1 MSTTTSSLRRSYVQ
15 WLIES
20 RPPSLVWS
28 RSTPPQ
34 PNQPPLDL
42 TDQEANDAEVAAS
55 DNRGVRV
62 SGQGGLGRPTTTRTT
77 RCPEME
83 YHTCFGADSGAA
95 GPASGCSSHSLETCP
110 RDGQSAARAQRY
122 ASQLE
127 QLVDEDG
134 VVAAMVDEIE
144 IPTKHGGCKAG
155 EYIPGLATIAAHT
168 PLRQDRGRDA
178 RAGGLGS
185 HTVCS
190 RMPGA
195 VSSVSYSN
203 EAVTSIPTATGRSR
217 SATPSLPPADAPRRC
232 TGH

>member
-1 MSTTTSSLRRSYVQ
+1 VVKAGWVAQQRPGLPDARKWSTTLALA
-15 WLIES
+15 LIQA
-20 RPPSLVWS
+20 L
-28 RSTPPQ
+28 
-34 PNQPPLDL
+34 
-42 TDQEANDAEVAAS
+42 
-55 DNRGVRV
+55 
-62 SGQGGLGRPTTTRTT
+62 LGRRPV
-77 RCPEME
+77 
-83 YHTCFGADSGAA
+83 AQD
-95 GPASGCSSHSLETCP
+95 SLETCP
-110 RDGQSAARAQRY
+110 SDGQSAARAQRY